1 MLDVSRT
8 SNIPPTILLTTHYW
22 LAMRAL
28 TVSSLAVSGFLFF
41 AGAGCGGA
49 VPAARVL
56 AEPAS
61 STVRSAPVAAA
72 AVKIPILVYHNIR
85 AIEKNFSADQK
96 TYSVAPAVLEA
107 ELKYLKGH
115 DFSPV
120 TMDALADYFSRGAS
134 LPPKPAVLTFDDGR
148 ETQYQ
153 NAFPLLKKYGVRAT
167 FYVFTNAIDRPGY
180 LTSAQIKEMSAAGQ
194 LFGSHSVFHPR
205 LDKMTDEAAVKKEL
219 EKSKNALE
227 GITGLKVR
235 NFAHP
240 FGLYSDL
247 VLKELAATGY
257 ETGRAL
263 GGDSEIDQ
271 QKISTLPARIVLN
284 DLKQFES
291 IVGE

>member
-1 MLDVSRT
+1 
-8 SNIPPTILLTTHYW
+8 
-22 LAMRAL
+22 MRVL
-28 TVSSLAVSGFLFF
+28 TVSSLAFLSFLFF
-41 AGAGCGGA
+41 VGAGCGGS
-49 VPAARVL
+49 VPATTVL
-56 AEPAS
+56 TESAS
-61 STVRSAPVAAA
+61 STVRSVPVAAA

-85 AIEKNFSADQK
+85 VMEKNFSSDQR
-96 TYSVAPAVLEA
+96 TYSVTPAIFEA
-107 ELKYLKGH
+107 ELKYLKDH

-120 TMDALADYFSRGAS
+120 TMDALADYFSRNTP
-134 LPPKPAVLTFDDGR
+134 LPPKPVILTFDDGR

-180 LTSAQIKEMSAAGQ
+180 LTSAQIKEMSAEGQ

-219 EKSKNALE
+219 EKSKSVLE
-227 GITGLKVR
+227 GITGLTTR

-240 FGLYSDL
+240 FGLFSDL
-247 VLKELAATGY
+247 VLKTLVATGY

-271 QKISTLPARIVLN
+271 QKILTLPARIVLDN
-284 DLKQFES
+284 LKQFES